1 MANKYETGGGYT
13 TRYVKNLQTGAVVTE
28 WDRVTVGKAKT
39 VWDVSDVLADG
50 MVRLHRQNPGGPP
63 YKRSGVV
70 YRLMNM
76 DRLTV
81 VEKAG
86 E

>member
-50 MVRLHRQNPGGPP
+50 MVRLHRQNPASLPG
-63 YKRSGVV
+63 RSGVV

-81 VEKAG
+81 VQKAG